1 MNGVAKENGTRK
13 PSKPEPGT
21 AHTELNGNG
30 HPVPANG
37 HLELSNGLT
46 NGHSGLENGHAGPG
60 LSSKPHR
67 TSVQVGQS
75 SA

>member
-1 MNGVAKENGTRK
+1 MNGVEKRNGALK
-13 PSKPEPGT
+13 SSKPEVGR

-60 LSSKPHR
+60 VSSKPR
-67 TSVQVGQS
+67 KTSVQVGERS
-75 SA
+75 